1 MDEDPPSGLQGRRTG
16 QSTDLLSPWRARCQI
31 AFARETGV
39 WVAVERPTPTAQ
51 NVLIGHTVEEL
62 AAKLAAEYGTPP

>member
-1 MDEDPPSGLQGRRTG
+1 MNEGPPSGLEGERAG
-16 QSTDLLSPWRARCQI
+16 QATDVLSPWRTRCQI

-51 NVLIGHTVEEL
+51 NVLIGHTAEEL
-62 AAKLAAEYGTPP
+62 ATKLAAEYGTSP